1 MGRHAKPIL
10 RGAEAQR
17 RQTKLRD
24 LRVSRLTLLRY
35 RDAVAIFT
43 YFCLLTFRRMAG
55 DLEELDAMG
64 VEFIES
70 CWEEME
76 PKSVVSTTLAGIQH
90 FLQRKRCLPRSWW
103 ALGTWSLYDLPARAP
118 PIPALL
124 AYALAGKAL
133 AENLPGLAAA
143 VVLGFAGFLRTGEI
157 LSMQYGHVALFDGIA
172 VISLPLT
179 KMGRRRGAEE
189 MVTVECPIAI
199 ALFNIA
205 SKVAYAHEHLAVTPD
220 FFREWWRR
228 AVTALDLDPAIW
240 RPYGLRRGGA
250 THHFRQFGHLET
262 TIFKGRWASSTT
274 ARTYIVEAM
283 SVLARSQLD
292 IASHVL
298 AKSWLRVLFGRL
310 EACV

>member
-1 MGRHAKPIL
+1 MGRHAKPVL
-10 RGAEAQR
+10 RGAEADR

-43 YFCLLTFRRMAG
+43 YFCLVTFRHMAR
-55 DLEELDAMG
+55 DLEELDAMT

-90 FLQRKRCLPRSWW
+90 FLQRKHCLPRSWW
-103 ALGTWSLYDLPARAP
+103 TLGTWSLYDLPARAP

-133 AENLPGLAAA
+133 SENLPGLAAA
-143 VVLGFAGFLRTGEI
+143 IVLGFAGFLRTGEI
-157 LSMQYGHVALFDGIA
+157 ISMQYGHVALFDGIA

-199 ALFNIA
+199 ALFGIA
-205 SKVAYAHEHLAVTPD
+205 IKAVYAHEHLAVTPE
-220 FFREWWRR
+220 FFREWWRN
-228 AVTALDLDPAIW
+228 AVTALDLEPAIW

-292 IASHVL
+292 IASHSL
-298 AKSWLRVLFGRL
+298 AKLWLRVLFDTLG
-310 EACV
+310 ACV